1 MKRWSSSGVLKI
13 QVGDRSISEKP
24 HCQMT
29 ERQSI
34 LNIKKPDLQNIFQMI
49 KKDYCG
55 KFRFVGRK
63 TKFVQYHKCILCGY
77 LYQLD
82 LNWKDNPY

>member
-1 MKRWSSSGVLKI
+1 
-13 QVGDRSISEKP
+13 
-24 HCQMT
+24 MT
-29 ERQSI
+29 ERQI
-34 LNIKKPDLQNIFQMI
+34 YIEYKKKTDLQNIFQMI
-49 KKDYCG
+49 EKDYCG

-82 LNWKDNPY
+82 LNWKDNPKINKNKKQTRTYYKIFFK